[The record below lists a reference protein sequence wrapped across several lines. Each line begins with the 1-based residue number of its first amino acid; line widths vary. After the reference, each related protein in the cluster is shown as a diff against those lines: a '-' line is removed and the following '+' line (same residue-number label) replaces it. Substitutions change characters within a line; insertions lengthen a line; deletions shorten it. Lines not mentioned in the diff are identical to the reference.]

1 MMAKRRSGTSDRRA
15 SDGVCEIDFVDPHE
29 VAAAREL
36 LPPARALRA
45 TADAFKA
52 LGNPSRLQ
60 ILIALEDREL
70 CVCDIA
76 ELLGV
81 SMSGASQ
88 HLRTLRNLGAVDYRK
103 NGDLA
108 WQGEQQSNESQA
120 MPPVE
125 PPTEQ
130 VLALR
135 GSFAGP
141 GAAEQDVSATAHTR
155 SR

>member
-88 HLRTLRNLGAVDYRK
+88 HLRTLRNLGAVDYRTEGK
-103 NGDLA
+103 LA
-108 WQGEQQSNESQA
+108 YYTLADPFWLDVANAMIEQ
-120 MPPVE
+120 
-125 PPTEQ
+125 
-130 VLALR
+130 L
-135 GSFAGP
+135 GG
-141 GAAEQDVSATAHTR
+141 VSMATGLGR
-155 SR
+155 

>member
-1 MMAKRRSGTSDRRA
+1 MAKRRSGTSDRRA

-88 HLRTLRNLGAVDYRK
+88 HLRTLRNLGAVDYRTEGK
-103 NGDLA
+103 LA
-108 WQGEQQSNESQA
+108 YYTLADPFWLDVANAMIEQ
-120 MPPVE
+120 
-125 PPTEQ
+125 
-130 VLALR
+130 L
-135 GSFAGP
+135 GG
-141 GAAEQDVSATAHTR
+141 VSMATGLGR
-155 SR
+155 

>member
-1 MMAKRRSGTSDRRA
+1 MAKRRSGTSDRRA

-88 HLRTLRNLGAVDYRK
+88 HLRTLRNLGAVDYRTEGK
-103 NGDLA
+103 LA
-108 WQGEQQSNESQA
+108 YYTLAAPYWLDVAEAMIEQLGGVSMA
-120 MPPVE
+120 
-125 PPTEQ
+125 TG
-130 VLALR
+130 R
-135 GSFAGP
+135 G
-141 GAAEQDVSATAHTR
+141 R
-155 SR
+155 